1 MPYIAEIS
9 RNSPT
14 CFLFLID
21 QSFSMTES
29 VGGTPG
35 VQKAA
40 FVADALNKTL
50 QNLGIAA
57 SKLTGAEMEIRDYF
71 DIGVIGYGLNVG
83 PAFVGPLVG
92 KALAPLSEVGYN
104 PARIEVRQRKVPDGA
119 GGIITE
125 DIRFPIWFDAVANGA
140 TPMCE
145 ALSLAHSI
153 LEPWIADHPDAF
165 PPIVLNLTDGQPT
178 DGDPRPIAAHL
189 RSLETSDGNV
199 LLFNLHVSTLNAS
212 PLCFPNSAQQ
222 LPADQYAHLMFDMSS
237 PLSSFA
243 WEMAQQDY
251 PGIEQ
256 DARGFVFNAGIE
268 DIVHFLN
275 IGTRVKVRQA

>member
-1 MPYIAEIS
+1 MSYTAEIS

-14 CFLFLID
+14 CFLLLVD
-21 QSFSMTES
+21 QSYSMTES

-50 QNLGIAA
+50 QNLAMA
-57 SKLTGAEMEIRDYF
+57 SSKLTGTEMEIRDYF
-71 DIGVIGYGLNVG
+71 HIGVIGYGLNVG
-83 PAFVGPLVG
+83 PAFVGPLSG
-92 KALAPLSEVGYN
+92 KELVPLSEVGYN

-125 DIRFPIWFDAVANGA
+125 DVRFPIWFDAVANGA
-140 TPMCE
+140 TPMCQ
-145 ALSLAHSI
+145 AFSLAYSI

-165 PPIVLNLTDGQPT
+165 PPIVLNVTDGQPT
-178 DGDPRPIAAHL
+178 DGDPRQIAAHL

-199 LLFNLHVSTLNAS
+199 QIFNMHVSALNAS

-222 LPADQYAHLMFDMSS
+222 LPADQYAHMMFDMSS
-237 PLSSFA
+237 SITTFA
-243 WEMAQQDY
+243 WEMAQQYY
-251 PGIEQ
+251 PGTER

-268 DIVHFLN
+268 DIIHFFD
-275 IGTRVKVRQA
+275 IGTRVKVRQV